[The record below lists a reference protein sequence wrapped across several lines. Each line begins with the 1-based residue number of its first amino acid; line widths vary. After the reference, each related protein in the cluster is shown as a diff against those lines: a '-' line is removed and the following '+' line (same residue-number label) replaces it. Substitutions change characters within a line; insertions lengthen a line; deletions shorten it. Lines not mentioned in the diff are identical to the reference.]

1 MNNPLE
7 EFTQQAV
14 KVFGNSASKDFYA
27 KLGADGYPS
36 ATRCTGCSKVSY
48 PPREHCP
55 ACFGGEVEWV
65 KLPEHGTLYAFTTN
79 KRGLRFT
86 APTVIGVVEFEDV
99 GLVIG
104 PVEGDRHEDTLRR
117 VVATREHERGPF
129 RAADDHLVSAL
140 DHELGRLPD
149 PRVREG

>member
-104 PVEGDRHEDTLRR
+104 PVEGDRHELKIGQK
-117 VVATREHERGPF
+117 VGVK
-129 RAADDHLVSAL
+129 VL
-140 DHELGRLPD
+140 DLGGGMSYPQFT
-149 PRVREG
+149 PIEE